1 MLLKLV
7 ILLNNLAKYLFPNNS
22 PINAITANDI
32 IAVANAEVRNI
43 NPKIIVVYNINNDV
57 VNTKYATTYNNAIAV
72 LDKIKID
79 DANTIALLTNNNE
92 VIIKNEIKV
101 IIIHAILVNVN
112 ANIEANNIT
121 LRTNKLEKSI
131 EITNAVNNIEVIIL
145 SNVIV
150 NTVAIAKAI
159 AEITAAV
166 TIETIE
172 TISKIDN
179 EIIYIENNAI
189 TDNATIDVNIPAA
202 NNNAVQI
209 IIVAE
214 TNKII
219 AVNTTALSINIEIT
233 VKAKNKYAIDSA
245 ILAAANIKIDVAKIN
260 IEVAKNIL
268 AVAKTI
274 FEVAKTIFEVAKTI
288 FEELNKISTNI
299 SFIYAKPSLKFIFD
313 ISLSTFITG

>member
-1 MLLKLV
+1 MLLKLA
-7 ILLNNLAKYLFPNNS
+7 ILLNNLAKYLFPNNN

-32 IAVANAEVRNI
+32 IAMANAEVRNI

-57 VNTKYATTYNNAIAV
+57 INTKYATTYNNAIAV
-72 LDKIKID
+72 VVKIKIE

-112 ANIEANNIT
+112 ANIEVNNIA

-131 EITNAVNNIEVIIL
+131 EIINAVNNIEVIAL
-145 SNVIV
+145 SNTIV
-150 NTVAIAKAI
+150 NVVAIAKAI
-159 AEITAAV
+159 TEITAAV

-179 EIIYIENNAI
+179 EIIYTENNAI
-189 TDNATIDVNIPAA
+189 TDNATIDVNIPTA

-274 FEVAKTIFEVAKTI
+274 FEVAKTIFE
-288 FEELNKISTNI
+288 ELNKISTNI